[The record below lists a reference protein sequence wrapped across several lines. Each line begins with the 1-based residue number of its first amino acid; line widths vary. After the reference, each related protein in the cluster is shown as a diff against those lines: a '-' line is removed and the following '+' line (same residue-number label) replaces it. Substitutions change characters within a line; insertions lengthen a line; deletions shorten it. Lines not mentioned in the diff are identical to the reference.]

1 METLAEKY
9 FNEGV
14 YFAKSGRHAEA
25 VASFDKAI
33 AIEPNDTV
41 AWYNKSL
48 ALVHPGEETEALR
61 ALDQVLTLNPEDND
75 AQSRRAL
82 IVRKMAQ
89 DSETARTDSPSAQ
102 SQLRV

>member
-33 AIEPNDTV
+33 ASNPNDAGAWNTRGV
-41 AWYNKSL
+41 ALSNL
-48 ALVHPGEETEALR
+48 G
-61 ALDQVLTLNPEDND
+61 
-75 AQSRRAL
+75 
-82 IVRKMAQ
+82 
-89 DSETARTDSPSAQ
+89 
-102 SQLRV
+102 